1 LSEEISPDQHT
12 TKLWNVFHEKLDALK
27 NLSYLIDMEDD
38 LQMAIKSIE
47 DIHHKLSISCPKQNG
62 IPLRSS
68 PVKKKL
74 KINKTEYHQI
84 FHKSLPKRKKWKRSS
99 PVRIVIDN
107 DETVLETKNR
117 GENHNKS
124 IVSI

>member
-47 DIHHKLSISCPKQNG
+47 DIHHKLSISRPKQNG
-62 IPLRSS
+62 IPL
-68 PVKKKL
+68 
-74 KINKTEYHQI
+74 
-84 FHKSLPKRKKWKRSS
+84 
-99 PVRIVIDN
+99 
-107 DETVLETKNR
+107 
-117 GENHNKS
+117 
-124 IVSI
+124 